1 MEPEELTE
9 LALEAAV
16 AAGAGYADVRWVR
29 EETEGLTVTD
39 DRGDDP
45 EAQDSG
51 ALGVRVL
58 VGGPWGFAASSVLAP
73 GRAGGLARRA
83 VEVARASAVASGDPV
98 RLPPAEPAGASA
110 STPVGRAPGG
120 APLPER
126 VELLLAACDAQRSVA
141 GLTHA
146 KATVDLWRRRTV
158 LWSSEGTRVD
168 QTVTQTGAGIEAV
181 AAGDGDLQQRSWPN
195 SFRGQ
200 FQAGGWEVVEAADLV
215 GNAPRVAAEAVPLL
229 QAPLLPEAVTTVI
242 LDGQQLSLQV
252 HESVGHPLELDR
264 ILGMEAAY
272 AGTSFVGPG
281 DVGRLR
287 YGSAAMSVTADATTP
302 GGLGT
307 FAFDDEGVAA
317 QRSPL
322 VTGGVVAG
330 FLTSRETAA
339 DLGAGSGGGVAGARG
354 RGRRVPDH
362 PGARRRPRRRL
373 GRGHAGRRL
382 GQHAADPH
390 DQRQPGARP
399 GQPGRAR
406 RRPPPRG
413 PAWRPHPPAGLLLS
427 VNRSWSIDDRR
438 VNFQFGVEAA
448 WEIKGGRLG
457 RLYRNATYDG
467 QTTQFWG
474 SLDAVCGPEAWVVWG
489 VPNCGKGQPFQNAR
503 VGHGAAPARFNRV
516 HVGVRGPHGSGP

>member
-16 AAGAGYADVRWVR
+16 AAGAGYADARWVR

-39 DRGDDP
+39 DRVDDL
-45 EAQDSG
+45 EAEDSSG
-51 ALGVRVL
+51 LGVRVL
-58 VGGPWGFAASSVLAP
+58 VDGRWGFAASAVLDPA
-73 GRAGGLARRA
+73 RVRGLAARA
-83 VEVARASAVASGDPV
+83 VEVARASAVLPGEPV
-98 RLPPAEPAGASA
+98 RLAPVEPAVAA
-110 STPVGRAPGG
+110 WSTPVASDPF
-120 APLPER
+120 AVPLAKR
-126 VELLLAACDAQRSVA
+126 VELLLAACDAQRTVA
-141 GLTHA
+141 GLAHA

-158 LWSSEGTRVD
+158 LWSTEGARLD
-168 QTVTQTGAGIEAV
+168 QLVTQTGAGIEAV
-181 AAGDGDLQQRSWPN
+181 AVGDGDLQQRSWPN

-215 GNAPRVAAEAVPLL
+215 GNGPRVAAEAVQLL
-229 QAPLLPEAVTTVI
+229 RAPPLPERVTTVI

-272 AGTSFVGPG
+272 AGTSFVGP
-281 DVGRLR
+281 DDLGRLR
-287 YGSAAMSVTADATTP
+287 YGSPAMSVTADATTP

-307 FAFDDEGVAA
+307 FGFDDEGVAA

-322 VTGGVVAG
+322 VAGGVVAG

-339 DLGAGSGGGVAGARG
+339 MAGGGSGGAMR
-354 RGRRVPDH
+354 
-362 PGARRRPRRRL
+362 
-373 GRGHAGRRL
+373 
-382 GQHAADPH
+382 ADGWGSMPLIRMTNVH
-390 DQRQPGARP
+390 LEP
-399 GQPGRAR
+399 GQGTLDELVADTPD
-406 RRPPPRG
+406 
-413 PAWRPHPPAGLLLS
+413 GLLLS

-467 QTTQFWG
+467 RTTQFWG
-474 SLDAVCGPEAWVVWG
+474 SLDAVCGPQAWVVWG
-489 VPNCGKGQPFQNAR
+489 VPNCGKGQPSQNAR

-516 HVGVRGPHGSGP
+516 HVGVGGPHG

>member
-39 DRGDDP
+39 DRVDDL
-45 EAQDSG
+45 EAEDSSG
-51 ALGVRVL
+51 LGVRVL
-58 VGGPWGFAASSVLAP
+58 VDGRWGFAASSVLDP

-83 VEVARASAVASGDPV
+83 VEVARASAVASGEPV
-98 RLPPAEPAGASA
+98 RLAPAAPAVASW
-110 STPVGRAPGG
+110 STPVARDPFAV
-120 APLPER
+120 PLPER

-158 LWSSEGTRVD
+158 LWSSEGTRLD

-200 FQAGGWEVVEAADLV
+200 FQAGGWEVVEAAELV
-215 GNAPRVAAEAVPLL
+215 ANAPRVAAEAVQLL
-229 QAPLLPEAVTTVI
+229 AAPQLPERVTSVI

-272 AGTSFVGPG
+272 AGTSFVTPE
-281 DVGRLR
+281 DLGRLR
-287 YGSAAMSVTADATTP
+287 FGSPAMSATADATTP

-307 FAFDDEGVAA
+307 FGFDDEGVGA
-317 QRSPL
+317 QRRPL
-322 VTGGVVAG
+322 VTEGVVAG
-330 FLTSRETAA
+330 FLTSRETTIG
-339 DLGAGSGGGVAGARG
+339 GAGSGGAMRADGWGAMPLIRMTN
-354 RGRRVPDH
+354 VH
-362 PGARRRPRRRL
+362 L
-373 GRGHAGRRL
+373 E
-382 GQHAADPH
+382 
-390 DQRQPGARP
+390 P
-399 GQPGRAR
+399 GQGSLEELVADTPD
-406 RRPPPRG
+406 
-413 PAWRPHPPAGLLLS
+413 GLLLS
-427 VNRSWSIDDRR
+427 INRSWSIDDRR

-467 QTTQFWG
+467 RTTEFWG
-474 SLDAVCGPEAWVVWG
+474 SLDAVCGPGDWVVWG
-489 VPNCGKGQPFQNAR
+489 IPNCGKGQPFQNAR
-503 VGHGAAPARFNRV
+503 VGHGAAPARFHAV
-516 HVGVRGPHGSGP
+516 HVGVGR

>member
-16 AAGAGYADVRWVR
+16 AAGAGYADARWVR

-39 DRGDDP
+39 DRVDDL
-45 EAQDSG
+45 EAEDSSG
-51 ALGVRVL
+51 LGIRVL
-58 VGGPWGFAASSVLAP
+58 VDGRWGFAASAVLDP
-73 GRAGGLARRA
+73 GRVRELAGRA
-83 VEVARASAVASGDPV
+83 VAVARASAVLGGEPV
-98 RLPPAEPAGASA
+98 RLAPVEPAVATWA
-110 STPVGRAPGG
+110 TPLQRDPFAV
-120 APLPER
+120 PLADR
-126 VELLLAACDAQRSVA
+126 VELLLAACDAQRSVP
-141 GLTHA
+141 GLAHA

-158 LWSSEGTRVD
+158 LSSSEGARID
-168 QTVTQTGAGIEAV
+168 QTVTQTGAGMEAV
-181 AAGDGDLQQRSWPN
+181 AIGDGDLQQRSWPN

-200 FQAGGWEVVEAADLV
+200 YQAGGWEVVDAADLV
-215 GNAPRVAAEAVPLL
+215 GNAPRVAAEAVALL
-229 QAPLLPEAVTTVI
+229 AAPELPERVTTVI

-272 AGTSFVGPG
+272 AGTSFVAPG
-281 DVGRLR
+281 DRGRLR
-287 YGSAAMSVTADATTP
+287 YGSPAMSVTADATTP

-307 FAFDDEGVAA
+307 FAFDDEGVGA

-322 VTGGVVAG
+322 VAEGVVAG

-339 DLGAGSGGGVAGARG
+339 GLGAGSGGAMRADGWGAMPLIRMTN
-354 RGRRVPDH
+354 VH
-362 PGARRRPRRRL
+362 L
-373 GRGHAGRRL
+373 E
-382 GQHAADPH
+382 
-390 DQRQPGARP
+390 P
-399 GQPGRAR
+399 GQGGSLDELVADTPD
-406 RRPPPRG
+406 
-413 PAWRPHPPAGLLLS
+413 GLLLS

-467 QTTQFWG
+467 RTTEFWS
-474 SLDAVCGPEAWVVWG
+474 SLDAVCGPESWTVWG

-503 VGHGAAPARFNRV
+503 VGHGAAPARFHRV
-516 HVGVRGPHGSGP
+516 HVGVGR

>member
-39 DRGDDP
+39 DRVDDL
-45 EAQDSG
+45 EAEDSSG
-51 ALGVRVL
+51 LGVRVL
-58 VGGPWGFAASSVLAP
+58 VDGRWGFAASSVLDP

-83 VEVARASAVASGDPV
+83 VEVARASAVASGEPV
-98 RLPPAEPAGASA
+98 RLAPAEPAVASW
-110 STPVGRAPGG
+110 STPVARDPFAV
-120 APLPER
+120 PLPER

-200 FQAGGWEVVEAADLV
+200 YQAGGWEVVEAAELV
-215 GNAPRVAAEAVPLL
+215 ANAPRVAAEAVQLL
-229 QAPLLPEAVTTVI
+229 AAPQLPERVTSVI

-272 AGTSFVGPG
+272 AGTSFVTPQ
-281 DVGRLR
+281 DLGRLR
-287 YGSAAMSVTADATTP
+287 YGSPAMSVTADATTP

-307 FAFDDEGVAA
+307 FGFDDEGVGA
-317 QRSPL
+317 QRHPL
-322 VTGGVVAG
+322 VAEGVVAG
-330 FLTSRETAA
+330 FMTSRETTI
-339 DLGAGSGGGVAGARG
+339 DGAGSGGAMRADGWGAMPLIRMTNVHLEPG
-354 RGRRVPDH
+354 RGSLEELVADTPD
-362 PGARRRPRRRL
+362 
-373 GRGHAGRRL
+373 
-382 GQHAADPH
+382 
-390 DQRQPGARP
+390 
-399 GQPGRAR
+399 
-406 RRPPPRG
+406 
-413 PAWRPHPPAGLLLS
+413 GLLLS
-427 VNRSWSIDDRR
+427 INRSWSIDDRR

-448 WEIKGGRLG
+448 WEVKGGRLG

-467 QTTQFWG
+467 RTTEFWG
-474 SLDAVCGPEAWVVWG
+474 SLDAVCGPGAWVVWG
-489 VPNCGKGQPFQNAR
+489 IPNCGKGQPFQNAR
-503 VGHGAAPARFNRV
+503 VGHGAAPARFHNV
-516 HVGVRGPHGSGP
+516 HVGVRGPHV

>member
-9 LALEAAV
+9 LALAAAV
-16 AAGAGYADVRWVR
+16 EAGAGYADVRWVR

-39 DRGDDP
+39 DRVDDL
-45 EAQDSG
+45 EAEDSSG
-51 ALGVRVL
+51 LGVRVL
-58 VGGPWGFAASSVLAP
+58 VDGRWGFAASAVLDP
-73 GRAGGLARRA
+73 GRAGDLARRA
-83 VEVARASAVASGDPV
+83 VEVARASVARDPFAV
-98 RLPPAEPAGASA
+98 
-110 STPVGRAPGG
+110 
-120 APLPER
+120 PLAER

-141 GLTHA
+141 GLAHA

-158 LWSSEGTRVD
+158 LWSSEGARLD

-181 AAGDGDLQQRSWPN
+181 AVGDGDLQQRSWPN

-200 FQAGGWEVVEAADLV
+200 YQAGGWEVVEAAELV
-215 GNAPRVAAEAVPLL
+215 ANAPRVAAEAVQLL
-229 QAPLLPEAVTTVI
+229 AAPQLPERVTTVI

-272 AGTSFVGPG
+272 AGTSFVTPG
-281 DVGRLR
+281 DLGRLR
-287 YGSAAMSVTADATTP
+287 YGSPAMSVTADATTP

-307 FAFDDEGVAA
+307 FGFDDEGVPA

-322 VTGGVVAG
+322 VVDGVVAG

-339 DLGAGSGGGVAGARG
+339 DGTGSSGAMRADGWGSMPLIRMTNV
-354 RGRRVPDH
+354 H
-362 PGARRRPRRRL
+362 L
-373 GRGHAGRRL
+373 E
-382 GQHAADPH
+382 
-390 DQRQPGARP
+390 P
-399 GQPGRAR
+399 GQGTLGELVADTPD
-406 RRPPPRG
+406 
-413 PAWRPHPPAGLLLS
+413 GLLLS
-427 VNRSWSIDDRR
+427 LNRSWSIDDRR

-457 RLYRNATYDG
+457 RLYRNASYDG
-467 QTTQFWG
+467 RTTDFWG

-503 VGHGAAPARFNRV
+503 VGHGAAPARFRNV
-516 HVGVRGPHGSGP
+516 HVGVRGPHG

>member
-9 LALEAAV
+9 LALETAV
-16 AAGAGYADVRWVR
+16 GAGAGYADARWVR

-39 DRGDDP
+39 DRVDDL
-45 EAQDSG
+45 EAEDSSG
-51 ALGVRVL
+51 LGIRVL
-58 VGGPWGFAASSVLAP
+58 VDGRWGFAASAVLDP
-73 GRAGGLARRA
+73 GRVRELAARA
-83 VEVARASAVASGDPV
+83 VEVARASAAAGGDPV
-98 RLPPAEPAGASA
+98 RLAPAEPAVASW
-110 STPVGRAPGG
+110 STPLSRDPFAV
-120 APLPER
+120 PLADR
-126 VELLLAACDAQRSVA
+126 VALLLAACDAQRSVP

-158 LWSSEGTRVD
+158 LWSTEGTRVD
-168 QTVTQTGAGIEAV
+168 QLVTQTGAGIEAV
-181 AAGDGDLQQRSWPN
+181 AVGDGDLQQRSWPN

-200 FQAGGWEVVEAADLV
+200 YQAGGWEVVEAAGLV
-215 GNAPRVAAEAVPLL
+215 ANAPRVAAEAVQLL
-229 QAPLLPEAVTTVI
+229 QAPPLPERVTTVI

-281 DVGRLR
+281 DLGRLR
-287 YGSAAMSVTADATTP
+287 YGSPAMSVTADATTP

-307 FAFDDEGVAA
+307 FGFDDEGVAA

-339 DLGAGSGGGVAGARG
+339 AVGAASGGAMR
-354 RGRRVPDH
+354 
-362 PGARRRPRRRL
+362 
-373 GRGHAGRRL
+373 
-382 GQHAADPH
+382 ADGWGSMPLIRMTNVH
-390 DQRQPGARP
+390 LEP
-399 GQPGRAR
+399 GQGSLDELVADTPD
-406 RRPPPRG
+406 
-413 PAWRPHPPAGLLLS
+413 GLLLS
-427 VNRSWSIDDRR
+427 VNRSWSIDDHR

-467 QTTQFWG
+467 RTTELWG
-474 SLDAVCGPEAWVVWG
+474 SLDAVCGPQEWVVWG
-489 VPNCGKGQPFQNAR
+489 VPNCGKGQPYQNAR
-503 VGHGAAPARFNRV
+503 VGHGAAPARFHDV
-516 HVGVRGPHGSGP
+516 HVGVRGPHG

>member
-9 LALEAAV
+9 LALAAAV

-39 DRGDDP
+39 DRVDDL
-45 EAQDSG
+45 EAEDSSG
-51 ALGVRVL
+51 LGVRVL
-58 VGGPWGFAASSVLAP
+58 VDGCWGFAASAVLDPA
-73 GRAGGLARRA
+73 RVRELAARA
-83 VEVARASAVASGDPV
+83 VEVARASAALPGEPV
-98 RLPPAEPAGASA
+98 RLAPAEPAVAGW
-110 STPVGRAPGG
+110 STPVARDPFAV
-120 APLPER
+120 PLAER

-141 GLTHA
+141 GLAHA

-158 LWSSEGTRVD
+158 LWSTEGARLD
-168 QTVTQTGAGIEAV
+168 QLVTQTGAGIEAV
-181 AAGDGDLQQRSWPN
+181 AVGDGDLQQRSWPN

-215 GNAPRVAAEAVPLL
+215 GNAPRVAAEAVQLL
-229 QAPLLPEAVTTVI
+229 RAPPLPERVTTVI

-272 AGTSFVGPG
+272 AGTSFVGPE
-281 DVGRLR
+281 DLGRLR
-287 YGSAAMSVTADATTP
+287 YGSPAMSVTADATTP

-307 FAFDDEGVAA
+307 FGFDDEGVAA

-322 VTGGVVAG
+322 VAEGVVAG

-339 DLGAGSGGGVAGARG
+339 GTGTGSGGAMR
-354 RGRRVPDH
+354 
-362 PGARRRPRRRL
+362 
-373 GRGHAGRRL
+373 
-382 GQHAADPH
+382 ADGWGSMPLIRMTNVH
-390 DQRQPGARP
+390 LEP
-399 GQPGRAR
+399 GQGTLDELVADTPD
-406 RRPPPRG
+406 
-413 PAWRPHPPAGLLLS
+413 GLLLS

-448 WEIKGGRLG
+448 WEIRGGRLG

-467 QTTQFWG
+467 RTASSGGRWTPSAGPRPG
-474 SLDAVCGPEAWVVWG
+474 SCGGCPTA
-489 VPNCGKGQPFQNAR
+489 AR
-503 VGHGAAPARFNRV
+503 ASPSRTPGSATAPPRPGSRV
-516 HVGVRGPHGSGP
+516 HVGVRGPHG